1 MANRKMNA
9 RYYFTVEGE
18 TEKWYLEWLRDA
30 INADPRSKVKVVC
43 SPKVQKNPVK
53 WAKAKTNLDKSAKV
67 FHVFDFEDEEP
78 IHVKAFKDTLA
89 NMKKAG
95 SLGRGFRYVSAYS
108 NLTFELW
115 MVLHKGDCPALAHRR
130 QYLKPIND
138 LYGEHFESLDEYKH
152 EANFKRVLGKLTV
165 DDAVTAVGRAETL
178 AKRAEEH
185 GLRKAQHCGYSYYL
199 DNPATDLWI
208 PVKQMLEEGGII
220 DSRRGTLSID

>member
-43 SPKVQKNPVK
+43 SPKAQKNPVK

-220 DSRRGTLSID
+220 DSRRER

>member
-1 MANRKMNA
+1 
-9 RYYFTVEGE
+9 
-18 TEKWYLEWLRDA
+18 
-30 INADPRSKVKVVC
+30 
-43 SPKVQKNPVK
+43 
-53 WAKAKTNLDKSAKV
+53 
-67 FHVFDFEDEEP
+67 
-78 IHVKAFKDTLA
+78 
-89 NMKKAG
+89 MKKAG

-220 DSRRGTLSID
+220 DSRRER

>member
-78 IHVKAFKDTLA
+78 IHVKAFKD
-89 NMKKAG
+89 
-95 SLGRGFRYVSAYS
+95 GRGFRYVSAYS

-220 DSRRGTLSID
+220 DSRRER

>member
-78 IHVKAFKDTLA
+78 IHVKAFKGTLA

-220 DSRRGTLSID
+220 DSRRER

>member
-115 MVLHKGDCPALAHRR
+115 IVLHKGDCPALAHRR

-220 DSRRGTLSID
+220 DSRRER

>member
-53 WAKAKTNLDKSAKV
+53 GAKAKTNLDKSAKV

-220 DSRRGTLSID
+220 DSRRER

>member
-43 SPKVQKNPVK
+43 SPKVQKNLVK

-220 DSRRGTLSID
+220 DSRRER

>member
-53 WAKAKTNLDKSAKV
+53 WAKAKTNLDQSAQV

-220 DSRRGTLSID
+220 DSRRER

>member
-208 PVKQMLEEGGII
+208 PVKQMLEESGII
-220 DSRRGTLSID
+220 DSRRER

>member
-178 AKRAEEH
+178 TKRAEEH

-220 DSRRGTLSID
+220 DSRRER

>member
-95 SLGRGFRYVSAYS
+95 SLGCGFRYVSAYS

-220 DSRRGTLSID
+220 DSRRER

>member
-138 LYGEHFESLDEYKH
+138 LYEYKH

-220 DSRRGTLSID
+220 DSRRER

>member
-185 GLRKAQHCGYSYYL
+185 GLRKAQRCGYSYYL

-220 DSRRGTLSID
+220 DSRRER

>member
-53 WAKAKTNLDKSAKV
+53 WAKANTNLDKSAKV

-78 IHVKAFKDTLA
+78 IHVKAFKDTLE

-185 GLRKAQHCGYSYYL
+185 GLRKAQLLPGQPRHRPVDPRQADARRRR
-199 DNPATDLWI
+199 DNRLSA
-208 PVKQMLEEGGII
+208 
-220 DSRRGTLSID
+220 GTLSID

>member
-43 SPKVQKNPVK
+43 SPRVQKNPVK

-220 DSRRGTLSID
+220 DSRRER

>member
-30 INADPRSKVKVVC
+30 INVDPRSKVKVVC

-220 DSRRGTLSID
+220 DSRRER

>member
-95 SLGRGFRYVSAYS
+95 SLGRGFRHVSAYS

-220 DSRRGTLSID
+220 DSRRER

>member
-78 IHVKAFKDTLA
+78 IHVKASKDTLA

-220 DSRRGTLSID
+220 DSRRER

>member
-115 MVLHKGDCPALAHRR
+115 MVLHKGDSPALAHRR

-220 DSRRGTLSID
+220 DSRRER